1 MINFFELQKRL
12 IFFLTIIRIKQ
23 ILLTILSGVLLV
35 NLYTFVS
42 IMQSKPEIE
51 SLQLIINNNNDI
63 NKSTSTLTMENNIED
78 KSNDFNYQL
87 VGFRVASNGNSSI
100 IVKKNNKEFVVQVGE
115 LLENQYKLDSVN
127 KDKAVFSYAGSI
139 YEIENSFSK

>member
-23 ILLTILSGVLLV
+23 ILLTILFGVLLV

-42 IMQSKPEIE
+42 IMKSKPDIE
-51 SLQLIINNNNDI
+51 SLQLTINNNNNDDI
-63 NKSTSTLTMENNIED
+63 NKAPSTMENNIED
-78 KSNDFNYQL
+78 ESNDLDYQL
-87 VGFRVASNGNSSI
+87 VGFRAASNGNSSI
-100 IVKKNNKEFVVQVGE
+100 IVKKNNKEFVVQLGE